1 MLTRIPRDRI
11 KVSLSSRVAD
21 PGEVDPDL
29 DPSFKKK
36 IEPGPGCKEKREQD
50 TTLAFKKIGYESDK
64 TE

>member
-11 KVSLSSRVAD
+11 KVSLSSRVED

-36 IEPGPGCKEKREQD
+36 KPAPGV
-50 TTLAFKKIGYESDK
+50 KKNGNK
-64 TE
+64 TQHSI